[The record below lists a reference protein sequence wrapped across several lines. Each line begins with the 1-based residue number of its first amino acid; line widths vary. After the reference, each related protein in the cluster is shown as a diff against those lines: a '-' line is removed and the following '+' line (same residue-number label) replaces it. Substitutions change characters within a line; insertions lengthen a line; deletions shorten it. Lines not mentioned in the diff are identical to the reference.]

1 MSVASGPTGL
11 AEAALGRGDLPAA
24 LRHVGAALAADPAHA
39 PAWLVLSRLYLASGQ
54 ASDAVE
60 AARRAVAVAPGDGG
74 AHLALAH
81 ALHAAGEAPAAVD
94 ASRHALAAGADP
106 IATHLAM
113 ASAALDA
120 GDPATAVDAAA
131 TAAALAPN
139 DPTPRFVHGSAL
151 AALGRHADAA
161 VAFSEATRLRPDW
174 AWAHANLGHALAED
188 GRHAEAERAFA
199 DALALDPGL
208 PGALSQRVF
217 LKRRLCNWEGIE
229 ASSAALR
236 RLVAERAAGVTP
248 FSFLAEPASGAE
260 QRRCAETWA
269 AGRLAAVE
277 PLRRR
282 APPTRAIGRSGP
294 IRVGLVSSGFHNHPT
309 ALLVVELIER
319 LRGGPIEVIGL
330 ATSADD
336 GGALR
341 ARLAGAC
348 RHFEE
353 LPRHDP
359 VAMAHRVV
367 DLGIDVL
374 VDLRGYGGG
383 AVTELFAL
391 RPAPVQV
398 NWLAYPGTSGAS
410 FIDYLLADRIV
421 VPEASRADFSEAVVW
436 LPHCFQPSDT
446 TRPVGVPPPRA
457 ALGLPSDGCVFA
469 SFNNGYKITPEVHA
483 DWMAILDAVPGS
495 VLWLLAPGAEAETRL
510 RASTERAGV
519 DPARLVFQPKRPH
532 LAYLAL
538 YRHADLFL
546 DTRPYGA
553 HTTASD
559 ALWAGCP
566 LLTLPG
572 DTFASRVGASLLR
585 ALGLED
591 LIARDREEY
600 RRLAIALGRDGQARA
615 ALRSRLD
622 AARRS
627 APLFDMGR
635 YAEDFTR
642 AIGAMADRARR
653 GESPRDI
660 VIAD

>member
-1 MSVASGPTGL
+1 MSAARESTRLAS
-11 AEAALGRGDLPAA
+11 AALDRGDLAAA
-24 LRHVGAALAADPAHA
+24 LRHVGDALATDHAHG
-39 PAWLVLSRLYLASGQ
+39 PAWQVLSRLYLASGQ
-54 ASDAVE
+54 PADAVE
-60 AARRAVAVAPGDGG
+60 AARRAVAVAPDDGA

-81 ALHAAGEAPAAVD
+81 ALQAAGDAPAAVE
-94 ASRHALAAGADP
+94 AARMALATGADP
-106 IATHLAM
+106 DAALLAL

-120 GDPATAVDAAA
+120 GDPSSALEAA
-131 TAAALAPN
+131 TRVSERSAS
-139 DPTPRFVHGSAL
+139 DPRSHFVRGNAL
-151 AALGRHADAA
+151 AALGRHGDAAIAFADAL
-161 VAFSEATRLRPDW
+161 RLRPEW
-174 AWAHANLGHALAED
+174 AMAHANLGHALAD
-188 GRHAEAERAFA
+188 AGRHAEAERAFA
-199 DALALDPGL
+199 AALALDPAL

-217 LKRRLCNWEGIE
+217 LKRRLCDWDGID
-229 ASSAALR
+229 ALSIALK
-236 RLVAERAAGVTP
+236 RLVAERAPGVTP

-269 AGRLAAVE
+269 AGRIAAVE

-282 APPTRAIGRSGP
+282 APATRTIGRSGP
-294 IRVGLVSSGFHNHPT
+294 VRVGLVSSGFNNHPT

-319 LRGGPIEVIGL
+319 LRAGPIEVIGL
-330 ATSADD
+330 ATSGDD

-341 ARLAGAC
+341 ARIARAC

-367 DLGIDVL
+367 ALGIDVL

-391 RPAPVQV
+391 RPAPIQV
-398 NWLAYPGTSGAS
+398 NWLAYPGTSGAP
-410 FIDYLLADRIV
+410 FIDYLLADRVV
-421 VPEASRADFSEAVVW
+421 VPAAARADFSEAVVW

-446 TRPVGVPPPRA
+446 TRKIGTPPPRP
-457 ALGLPSDGCVFA
+457 ALGLPADGCVFA

-483 DWMAILDAVPGS
+483 DWMAILAAVPDS
-495 VLWLLAPGAEAETRL
+495 ALWLLAPGAEAEARL
-510 RASTERAGV
+510 RAATARAGV
-519 DPARLVFQPKRPH
+519 DPARVVFQPKLPH
-532 LAYLAL
+532 LEYLAL

-572 DTFASRVGASLLR
+572 ETFASRVGASLLL
-585 ALGLED
+585 ALGIPELVAD
-591 LIARDREEY
+591 DRDEY
-600 RRLAIALGRDGQARA
+600 RARAIALGRDTAARA
-615 ALRSRLD
+615 TVRSRLD

-627 APLFDMGR
+627 TPLFDMAR
-635 YAEDFTR
+635 FTDAFTR
-642 AIGAMADRARR
+642 AIEAMVARARR
-653 GESPRDI
+653 GEAPRDI
-660 VIAD
+660 VIAG